1 MQLVTVL
8 VIISA
13 VVLFVALIRAAAGP
27 RTHTRRHRGDS
38 FATDDSFAV
47 QSALLQSDL
56 TNDTASHHS
65 AIHTNDVGTSHGHSH
80 SHSHCD
86 TGISHS
92 HCDVGS
98 SGGSDFSSGSDFGGG
113 GHHH

>member
-80 SHSHCD
+80 SHCD